1 MSETTAN
8 DYIFADSKYLEIEVI
23 HRGSII
29 DHR

>member
-8 DYIFADSKYLEIEVI
+8 DYIFTDNKYLEIGVI
-23 HRGSII
+23 HRSSII

>member
-8 DYIFADSKYLEIEVI
+8 AYIFTDSKYLEIGVI
-23 HRGSII
+23 HRSSII